1 MSTSIKLKQLLAATL
16 GACLAACSSPDPVA
30 YSGIAS
36 SSQLRP
42 NKADDSAR
50 IPYRYATQVDWQTYN
65 RIIVEP
71 IAIYR
76 GSDAQFGDM
85 SGEDRLELAS
95 YMRTQFT
102 DKLRR
107 RFTIATDPAP
117 NTLRLKLTLTGAT
130 ENTPV
135 VSTFTHLDLAG
146 NLYNGIQSIRGREGM
161 MSGSVTYAVE
171 IYDASTNRL
180 LSAFIS
186 KQYPNAMNVM
196 ASFGS
201 LGAAKTGIEKGAE
214 ALVDY
219 LK

>member
-1 MSTSIKLKQLLAATL
+1 MSESIKLKLLLAATL
-16 GACLAACSSPDPVA
+16 GALLAACLSTDPVV

-42 NKADDSAR
+42 NKEGDATR
-50 IPYRYATQVDWQTYN
+50 IPYRYASQVDWQTYN
-65 RIIVEP
+65 RMIIEP
-71 IAIYR
+71 VTIYR

-85 SGEDRLELAS
+85 SGEDKLELAN
-95 YMRTQFT
+95 YMRSQFT
-102 DKLRR
+102 EKLRR
-107 RFTIATDPAP
+107 RFTITTDATP

-135 VSTFTHLDLAG
+135 VSTFSHLDLAG

-171 IYDASTNRL
+171 IYDAPTNRL
-180 LSAFIS
+180 LNAFIS
-186 KQYPNAMNVM
+186 KQYPNAMNIV

-201 LGAAKTGIEKGAE
+201 LGAAKTGIEKGAD